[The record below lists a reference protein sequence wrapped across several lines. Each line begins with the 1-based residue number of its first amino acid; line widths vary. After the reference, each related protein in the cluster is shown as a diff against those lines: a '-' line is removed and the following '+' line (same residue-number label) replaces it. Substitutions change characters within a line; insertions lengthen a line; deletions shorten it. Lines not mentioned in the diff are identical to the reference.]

1 MIQSLLRSLELL
13 ELLKEP
19 SHKFAIAELSEKME
33 LPPST
38 VHRILQTLCEKK
50 FVIRDEHAHTY
61 QLGPALISLGR
72 AAANNVRIQ
81 EAALPILKNLSYVT
95 REDSYLI
102 IQVGD
107 KGLVLDKM
115 DGPNHLKVVEEFGY
129 EMDLHCGAIR
139 KVLLAYQS
147 KEYIDYY
154 LDNRL
159 DRPEA
164 FPQIS
169 RGALAAELKTIQE
182 HGIAVSHGEYVHDAV
197 GIGAPIFGIDGR
209 VSASVGLIAPYSRI
223 ADDMHLEHMK
233 EQVKHSA
240 AELSYYMGH
249 TFSKNRPL

>member
-1 MIQSLLRSLELL
+1 MIQSLLRALELL
-13 ELLKEP
+13 ELFKE
-19 SHKFAIAELSEKME
+19 SNHKYSIAELSEATG

-38 VHRILQTLCEKK
+38 THRILQTFCEKK
-50 FVIRDEHAHTY
+50 YVIRDEHAHTY

-72 AAANNVRIQ
+72 AAANSVRIQ
-81 EAALPILKNLSYVT
+81 DAALPILKNLSYVT
-95 REDSYLI
+95 REDSYLV

-139 KVLLAYQS
+139 KVLLAYQDE
-147 KEYIDYY
+147 KYITYY
-154 LDNRL
+154 LDQVL
-159 DRPEA
+159 DRPES

-169 RGALAAELKTIQE
+169 RGALAAELKIIRE
-182 HGIAVSHGEYVHDAV
+182 RGIAVSHGEYVHDAI
-197 GIGAPIFGIDGR
+197 GIGAPIFGIDSH
-209 VSASVGLIAPYSRI
+209 VSASVGIIAPYSRI
-223 ADDMHLEHMK
+223 RDSIHLERIE

-249 TFSKNRPL
+249 TFTKEA

>member
-1 MIQSLLRSLELL
+1 MIQSLLRALELL
-13 ELLKEP
+13 ELLKETP
-19 SHKFAIAELSEKME
+19 HKCSIAELSEATG

-38 VHRILQTLCEKK
+38 IHRILQTVCEKK
-50 FVIRDEHAHTY
+50 YVLRDEYSHTY

-72 AAANNVRIQ
+72 AASNNIRIQ
-81 EAALPILKNLSYVT
+81 EAALPILKNLSYVP
-95 REDSYLI
+95 REDSYLV

-139 KVLLAYQS
+139 KVLLAYQDQD
-147 KEYIDYY
+147 YIDYY
-154 LDNRL
+154 LNNML

-169 RGALAAELKTIQE
+169 RSGLAQELKNIRE
-182 HGIAVSHGEYVHDAV
+182 KGISVSHGEYVHDAV
-197 GIGAPIFGIDGR
+197 GIGAPIFGINGQ
-209 VSASVGLIAPYSRI
+209 VTASLGIIAPYTRI
-223 ADDMHLEHMK
+223 SDNTHLERL
-233 EQVKHSA
+233 QDQGKHSA

-249 TFSKNRPL
+249 TFNKNCK

>member
-13 ELLKEP
+13 ELLKETT
-19 SHKFAIAELSEKME
+19 HKYSIAELSESTG

-38 VHRILQTLCEKK
+38 VHRILQTFCEKK
-50 FVIRDEHAHTY
+50 YVIRDEHAHTY

-72 AAANNVRIQ
+72 SAANNIRIQ
-81 EAALPILKNLSYVT
+81 EAALPILKNLSYCT
-95 REDSYLI
+95 REDSYLV

-147 KEYIDYY
+147 EDYITYY

-169 RGALAAELKTIQE
+169 RNALALELKNIRE
-182 HGIAVSHGEYVHDAV
+182 KGISVSHGEYVHDAV
-197 GIGAPIFGIDGR
+197 GIGAPIFGIDGH
-209 VSASVGLIAPYSRI
+209 VSASVGIIAPYSRI
-223 ADDMHLEHMK
+223 ADDLHLEHME

-249 TFSKNRPL
+249 TFKKNC

>member
-13 ELLKEP
+13 EFLKEP
-19 SHKFAIAELSEKME
+19 GHKFTIAELTAKME

-38 VHRILQTLCEKK
+38 IHRMLKTLCEKK
-50 FVIRDEHAHTY
+50 FVIRDEHSHTY

-72 AAANNVRIQ
+72 AAANNIRIQ
-81 EAALPILKNLSYVT
+81 EAALPILKNLSYIT
-95 REDSYLI
+95 REDSYLV

-107 KGLVLDKM
+107 KGLVLDKV

-147 KEYIDYY
+147 KDY
-154 LDNRL
+154 LDFYLTHVL

-164 FPQIS
+164 FPQTS
-169 RGALAAELKTIQE
+169 RGALAAELKTIHE
-182 HGIAVSHGEYVHDAV
+182 NGLAVSHGEYVHDAV
-197 GIGAPIFGIDGR
+197 GIGAPIFGMDGD
-209 VSASVGLIAPYSRI
+209 VSASVGIIAPYSRL
-223 ADDMHLEHMK
+223 ADDLHLEQLK
-233 EQVKHSA
+233 EQVKRSA

-249 TFSKNRPL
+249 TLSKGH